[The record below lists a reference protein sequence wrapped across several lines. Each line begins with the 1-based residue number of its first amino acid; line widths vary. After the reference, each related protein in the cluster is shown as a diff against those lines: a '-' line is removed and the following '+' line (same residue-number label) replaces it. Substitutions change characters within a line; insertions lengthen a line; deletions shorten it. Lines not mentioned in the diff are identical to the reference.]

1 MSSCNLLYLLY
12 LLLSKVRFDE
22 GELLVVLVLRHAPAL
37 PVGAQLSPTALAQCK
52 NVAEHEG
59 WVHIDEVEY
68 KGCGKSAIEVRK
80 LIRFWLVSGE
90 GKLQWFQEG
99 QVGLTM
105 LQFTSS

>member
-1 MSSCNLLYLLY
+1 M
-12 LLLSKVRFDE
+12 
-22 GELLVVLVLRHAPAL
+22 VVLVLRHAPAL
-37 PVGAQLSPTALAQCK
+37 PLGAQLSPTALAQCK

-90 GKLQWFQEG
+90 AERSFF
-99 QVGLTM
+99 GLG
-105 LQFTSS
+105 